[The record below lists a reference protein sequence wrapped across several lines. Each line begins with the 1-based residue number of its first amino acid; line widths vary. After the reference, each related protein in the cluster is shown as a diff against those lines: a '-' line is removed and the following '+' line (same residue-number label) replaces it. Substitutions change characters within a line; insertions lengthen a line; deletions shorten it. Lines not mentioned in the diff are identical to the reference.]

1 MEQGIKNYIL
11 PRVEKD
17 TLYYII
23 ENDFKVGSF
32 IEENDNID
40 NKFYESYNYFTSK
53 EEAIRCSKKLRE
65 YLIELRK
72 EEAMKE
78 NK

>member
-53 EEAIRCSKKLRE
+53 EDAEKYGAKLQA

-72 EEAMKE
+72 EEYIKGE
-78 NK
+78 

>member
-1 MEQGIKNYIL
+1 MEQKIKNCIL

-40 NKFYESYNYFTSK
+40 NKYYESYNYFTSQ
-53 EEAIRCSKKLRE
+53 EEATKYAKILQE
-65 YLIELRK
+65 ELIKLRK
-72 EEAMKE
+72 EEVLKGE
-78 NK
+78 